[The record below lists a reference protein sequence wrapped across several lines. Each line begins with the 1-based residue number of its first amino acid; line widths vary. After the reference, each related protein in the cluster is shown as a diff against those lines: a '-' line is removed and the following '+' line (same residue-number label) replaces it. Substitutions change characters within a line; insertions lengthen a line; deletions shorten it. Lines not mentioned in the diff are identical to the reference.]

1 MTTKRRPTK
10 TKDAG
15 STMPSVQINER
26 FKRICDEIQSLAE
39 NAREIAAFHAL
50 EALESEN
57 QDAAEQR
64 ENAIRMAGVATGHS
78 RALEVIRSHMV
89 TA

>member
-1 MTTKRRPTK
+1 MTTKRRPAK
-10 TKDAG
+10 AKDAA
-15 STMPSVQINER
+15 STAPSVQIAEKFR
-26 FKRICDEIQSLAE
+26 RICDEIQSLAE
-39 NAREIAAFHAL
+39 CARETAAFHAL

-64 ENAIRMAGVATGHS
+64 ENAIRMAGVATGHN

-89 TA
+89 HA

>member
-10 TKDAG
+10 ATNTAAKI
-15 STMPSVQINER
+15 PSAQIADR

-39 NAREIAAFHAL
+39 GAREIAAFHAL

-64 ENAIRMAGVATGHS
+64 ENAIRMAGVATGHN

-89 TA
+89 HA